1 VRLATL
7 ALAKVVVHRTP
18 EYIESEL
25 VKVDDRAGRVC
36 AMNAWLGTNNAA
48 ASATSPAARL
58 LNSHLTAIIGWES
71 LVAPIKNSHSYTF
84 RIHLITKVQTSGK
97 VEKRTDGEACD
108 RQGE

>member
-1 VRLATL
+1 
-7 ALAKVVVHRTP
+7 
-18 EYIESEL
+18 
-25 VKVDDRAGRVC
+25 
-36 AMNAWLGTNNAA
+36 MNAWLGTNNAA

-58 LNSHLTAIIGWES
+58 LNSHLTVIIGWES

-97 VEKRTDGEACD
+97 VEKCTDGEAWD